1 MISSSMHR
9 ALDHVGARRLYI
21 AVAAVSLG
29 LIAAALFMQHV
40 VGLNP
45 CPLCILQRIA
55 YLFLAIASGLAAWRS
70 PRSPTR
76 GFAVAALLLALSGA
90 AIAAWHVRIRSLPEL
105 QSCGPGLGA
114 MLENFPLTQVLPRI
128 LRGSG
133 DCADAAA
140 VLFGVSLPAWSLA
153 GFLVLALVV
162 LAAIAR
168 R

>member
-1 MISSSMHR
+1 MTTSSLLR
-9 ALDHVGARRLYI
+9 VLDRVGARRLYI
-21 AVAAVSLG
+21 AVAVASLV
-29 LIAAALFMQHV
+29 LIGAALFMQHV

-55 YLFLAIASGLAAWRS
+55 YLFLAIASGFAAWRS
-70 PRSPTR
+70 PHSSTRS
-76 GFAVAALLLALSGA
+76 FAAAALLLALSGA

>member
-1 MISSSMHR
+1 MTSSSR
-9 ALDHVGARRLYI
+9 ALDRVGARRLYV
-21 AVAAVSLG
+21 AVAVASLG
-29 LIAAALFMQHV
+29 LIGAALFMQHV

-55 YLFLAIASGLAAWRS
+55 FLFLAIASGLAAWRS
-70 PRSPTR
+70 PRSSTR
-76 GFAVAALLLALSGA
+76 GFAVAAVLFALTGA
-90 AIAAWHVRIRSLPEL
+90 GIAAWHVRLKSMPEVL
-105 QSCGPGLGA
+105 SCGPGLGA

-133 DCADAAA
+133 DCADASA

-153 GFLVLALVV
+153 GFLVLALA
-162 LAAIAR
+162 LIAAIVR